1 MGEDEVLELG
11 DYTIKNVS
19 ERAEAAYVVRDL
31 HLEHVPVSLVSFEG
45 HYV

>member
-11 DYTIKNVS
+11 NYTIKNVS

-31 HLEHVPVSLVSFEG
+31 QLEHVPVSLIPNEVNC
-45 HYV
+45 V

>member
-1 MGEDEVLELG
+1 MLELG

-31 HLEHVPVSLVSFEG
+31 QLEHVPVSLVSVEE